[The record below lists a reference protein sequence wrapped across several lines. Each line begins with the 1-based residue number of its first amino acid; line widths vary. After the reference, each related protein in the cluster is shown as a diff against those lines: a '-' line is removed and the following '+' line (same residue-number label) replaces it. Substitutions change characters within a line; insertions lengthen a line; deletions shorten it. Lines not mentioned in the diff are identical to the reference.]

1 MKVLVDEMYDG
12 MDARLR
18 DFGYEAFSVKKLI
31 QDGKKLTSDYSVIR
45 FAEENGM
52 VVVTEDV
59 EMGKACRENNIPCVL
74 LDTEALFKIMLEELG
89 NFRNR

>member
-18 DFGYEAFSVKKLI
+18 DFGYEAFSVKTHPRR
-31 QDGKKLTSDYSVIR
+31 QKLTSDYSVIR